1 MLKELVSLVTKPALG
16 IDPLDFTDVGPYVEG
31 SYSFSGLSR
40 SMGHPSSEDGLVLM
54 WSGGKDAMLT
64 LDVLH
69 SQSPRRVTAL
79 LTTVVEEVETVTMH
93 GTPLSLIERQA
104 DALGIPLHVMRVPP
118 NASNATY
125 EERLERAL
133 GPLLADSSR
142 TVAAGDLFLEDVK
155 AYRENVLRTIGATP
169 LFPLWKRDTTWLAHR
184 FVERG
189 YRAVVTSV
197 DTVQLDPSFVG
208 RSYDEAFLDDLPD
221 AVDPCGEHGAFHTF
235 VADGPPFHEPVSVD
249 VGEQHGEGRMRYVRL
264 RDAGRAVEGE
274 DK

>member
-1 MLKELVSLVTKPALG
+1 M
-16 IDPLDFTDVGPYVEG
+16 D
-31 SYSFSGLSR
+31 
-40 SMGHPSSEDGLVLM
+40 SSAPDDGLVLM

-69 SQSPRRVTAL
+69 SQSPRRVSAL

-93 GTPLSLIERQA
+93 GTPLSVIERQA
-104 DALGIPLHVMRVPP
+104 DALGIPLYVMRVPP

-133 GPLLADSSR
+133 GPLLAEGVD

-155 AYRENVLRTIGATP
+155 AYRENVLQTIGATP

-184 FVERG
+184 FLERG

-197 DTVQLDPSFVG
+197 DTVQLDSSFVG
-208 RSYDEAFLDDLPD
+208 RDYDQAFLDDLPAD
-221 AVDPCGEHGAFHTF
+221 VDPCGEHGAFHTF
-235 VADGPPFHEPVSVD
+235 VMDGSPFRAAVPLEI
-249 VGEQHGEGRMRYVRL
+249 GEEHGEGRMRYVRL
-264 RDAGRAVEGE
+264 HTAEPTT
-274 DK
+274 DKESK